1 MFEVTHSAKREDDV
15 TLNEALAD
23 ELVLASRRLADL
35 AFELASDEDTLRRH
49 MTSMQDIDHVTQIQL
64 AIADLLR
71 NGVAGLGDI
80 TLGDMASRIRCKIG

>member
-1 MFEVTHSAKREDDV
+1 MTHSPKREHDI

-64 AIADLLR
+64 SIADLLR

>member
-35 AFELASDEDTLRRH
+35 AFELASDEATLRRH

-64 AIADLLR
+64 SIADLLR

>member
-1 MFEVTHSAKREDDV
+1 MFEVTHSPKREDDI

-64 AIADLLR
+64 SIADLLR